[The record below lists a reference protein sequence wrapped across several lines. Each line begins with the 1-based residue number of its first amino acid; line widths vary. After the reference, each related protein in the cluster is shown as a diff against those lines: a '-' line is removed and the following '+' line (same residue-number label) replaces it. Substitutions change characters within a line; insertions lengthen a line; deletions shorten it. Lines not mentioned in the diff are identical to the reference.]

1 MINEHLGGVE
11 CRSPLHSPHEKS
23 TSARKNH
30 KRPGAPSPPAAN
42 SGPGSACALVR
53 PAPRTGAA
61 RLRRT
66 VRSVTPALHLPAP
79 PWGAALQAP
88 PTLRRGCP
96 GLHPGHKRCAPVMR
110 PPLGRR
116 QQPRLIAA
124 RPGRLPR
131 GCACCAAPA
140 LRAAACAPPCR
151 GRPAPVTRGLVRPP
165 PPRCAPAL
173 RRGGGSVSP
182 AARAVAA
189 HLRGN
194 LFSALWAPP
203 AAVCGRACACP
214 CGPPGSPPA
223 ASNRRP
229 GAAGPPLLARRAA
242 ARRCAAARLA
252 LVPPAPPLERGI
264 AALLTAFRWRRLLG
278 FFAPP
283 GLRPRPPSPGGL
295 RHGRS
300 GQ

>member
-1 MINEHLGGVE
+1 MGG
-11 CRSPLHSPHEKS
+11 SPAGSPHP
-23 TSARKNH
+23 SARLP
-30 KRPGAPSPPAAN
+30 RVAPGAYA
-42 SGPGSACALVR
+42 
-53 PAPRTGAA
+53 
-61 RLRRT
+61 
-66 VRSVTPALHLPAP
+66 
-79 PWGAALQAP
+79 
-88 PTLRRGCP
+88 
-96 GLHPGHKRCAPVMR
+96 RCAPVMR

-173 RRGGGSVSP
+173 RRGGGSVPP

-189 HLRGN
+189 QLRGN

-203 AAVCGRACACP
+203 AAVCGRAYACP

-223 ASNRRP
+223 ASSRRT

-242 ARRCAAARLA
+242 ACRCAAARLA

-264 AALLTAFRWRRLLG
+264 AALLTACRWRRLLR
-278 FFAPP
+278 FFSPP
-283 GLRPRPPSPGGL
+283 GFARAPLAGGAPA
-295 RHGRS
+295 
-300 GQ
+300 

>member
-1 MINEHLGGVE
+1 M
-11 CRSPLHSPHEKS
+11 
-23 TSARKNH
+23 
-30 KRPGAPSPPAAN
+30 
-42 SGPGSACALVR
+42 
-53 PAPRTGAA
+53 
-61 RLRRT
+61 
-66 VRSVTPALHLPAP
+66 
-79 PWGAALQAP
+79 
-88 PTLRRGCP
+88 
-96 GLHPGHKRCAPVMR
+96 MR

-173 RRGGGSVSP
+173 RRGGGSVPP

-189 HLRGN
+189 QLRGN

-242 ARRCAAARLA
+242 ARRCAAALLA

-264 AALLTAFRWRRLLG
+264 AALLTACRWRRLLG

-283 GLRPRPPSPGGL
+283 RASPAPPLAGGAPAWKKWPIATTENSRGTATSRAMKQPAARPRGRMDASRISAARKSLPHINDAPPAHQQA
-295 RHGRS
+295 RKAM
-300 GQ
+300 

>member
-1 MINEHLGGVE
+1 
-11 CRSPLHSPHEKS
+11 
-23 TSARKNH
+23 
-30 KRPGAPSPPAAN
+30 
-42 SGPGSACALVR
+42 
-53 PAPRTGAA
+53 
-61 RLRRT
+61 
-66 VRSVTPALHLPAP
+66 
-79 PWGAALQAP
+79 
-88 PTLRRGCP
+88 
-96 GLHPGHKRCAPVMR
+96 MR

-173 RRGGGSVSP
+173 RRGGGSVPP

-242 ARRCAAARLA
+242 ARRCAAALLA

-264 AALLTAFRWRRLLG
+264 AALLTACRWRRLLG

-283 GLRPRPPSPGGL
+283 GFARAPPRRGGSGMEEVANSHDGKQPGHRNQQGNEAASSKATGENGCEPHFCCAKVAPAYQRRPPST
-295 RHGRS
+295 S
-300 GQ
+300 ASA